1 VVEADECETTDRR
14 AILNYGH
21 TFAHAIEGV
30 TREYNHGEAVAIGMV
45 AASRLAEQVGRV
57 TEEVSARQFRLLKRL
72 GLPTSAERVHPDEL
86 IETMRHDKKVKGGRI
101 RFVLPSCIGAVEVV
115 EDIDESMVRAV
126 LEEVVHGISY

>member
-1 VVEADECETTDRR
+1 
-14 AILNYGH
+14 
-21 TFAHAIEGV
+21 
-30 TREYNHGEAVAIGMV
+30 
-45 AASRLAEQVGRV
+45 
-57 TEEVSARQFRLLKRL
+57 
-72 GLPTSAERVHPDEL
+72 VHPDEL